1 MSVWTVHLT
10 FDDTHTHT
18 HTHTHIHTHTH
29 THTHYGVEGEG
40 SRQGKISMGNVP
52 KKLQNCKADATGSST
67 ESTTGSGPDAHGRYR
82 TTHGQFPFEGR

>member
-1 MSVWTVHLT
+1 MSVWTVHPT

-18 HTHTHIHTHTH
+18 HAHTH
-29 THTHYGVEGEG
+29 THTHYGVERR
-40 SRQGKISMGNVP
+40 SRQDTWQGKISMDAVP
-52 KKLQNCKADATGSST
+52 KKIQNCKADATGSST